1 MRRKKKREDVDCELL
16 LSDLRSPEEVVR
28 ARALGLLCPCRNG
41 WELFEQHVSVVSQLT
56 KDSSPEIRAHALHIF
71 QDAALI
77 QSIADAE
84 YRFQSVEDVLRKK
97 RAPRSRGE
105 EAHLEV
111 RRSGR
116 FKKRK
121 GSFVLR

>member
-1 MRRKKKREDVDCELL
+1 MRRKKKREDVDSDLL
-16 LSDLRSPEEVVR
+16 LSDLQSPDEAVR

-41 WELFEQHVSVVSQLT
+41 WELFEQHVGVVSQLT
-56 KDSSPEIRAHALHIF
+56 KDSSPGIRAHALHIF
-71 QDAALI
+71 QDAGLI

-84 YRFQSVEDVLRKK
+84 YRFQSVEDVLRRK
-97 RAPRSRGE
+97 RAPSRGE
-105 EAHLEV
+105 EDHIEV
-111 RRSGR
+111 RRSGG

>member
-1 MRRKKKREDVDCELL
+1 MSGTKNRADVNRELL
-16 LSDLRSPEEVVR
+16 LSDLRSPNELVR
-28 ARALGLLCPCRNG
+28 ARALGLLCPCRND
-41 WELFEQHVSVVSQLT
+41 WELFEQYVHIVSQLT
-56 KDSSPEIRAHALHIF
+56 KDSCPEIRAGALHIL

-77 QSIADAE
+77 QSIGDAE
-84 YRFQSVEDVLRKK
+84 YRFQSVEDLLRKK
-97 RAPRSRGE
+97 RAPFSRSEGQ
-105 EAHLEV
+105 LEV